1 MLLKRSIATLELL
14 LIAPATLFMLALFMR
29 SLQSEQHQP
38 AQAAAQFVDWF
49 AARPRIGLQVFLIA
63 LPFAALIVGAA
74 TALRIWRND
83 QRLRQIA
90 ADTLAGLRANAS
102 FLLISAAALVA
113 GAILAIVTLH
123 ILTD

>member
-14 LIAPATLFMLALFMR
+14 LIAPASLFMLALFFR
-29 SLQSEQHQP
+29 SVQAEQHQP

-49 AARPRIGLQVFLIA
+49 AARPRVGLQIFLMI
-63 LPFAALIVGAA
+63 LPFAALIIGAS
-74 TALRIWRND
+74 TAFRIWRND
-83 QRLRQIA
+83 QQLRQRA
-90 ADTLAGLRANAS
+90 TDTLAGLRANAS
-102 FLLISAAALVA
+102 FLLISAATLIA